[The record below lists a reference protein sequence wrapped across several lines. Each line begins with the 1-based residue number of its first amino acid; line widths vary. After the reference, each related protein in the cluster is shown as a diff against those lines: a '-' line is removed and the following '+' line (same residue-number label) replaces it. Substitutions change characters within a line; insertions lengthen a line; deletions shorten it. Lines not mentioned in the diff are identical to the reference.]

1 MQSIHRPDPAKAC
14 TLLYFR
20 NCCYVLRVSDMS
32 DKFLAVLLAAML
44 PSLSFGQGAQSY
56 QCSYGDLQRRVEIL
70 YETGVTVPC
79 EVHYYKDTEAPGER
93 QVLWR
98 ALNET
103 GYCERKTEKFIAK
116 LRETGWKCGQA
127 SDAGQAAEPEQA
139 DDSGQDAEPAPAD
152 DSEPDAEPAQAD
164 ESEQDVEAAPAD
176 ESEQDV
182 EPAQDDDT
190 ETLILGEEA
199 EATEE

>member
-1 MQSIHRPDPAKAC
+1 M
-14 TLLYFR
+14 
-20 NCCYVLRVSDMS
+20 N

-56 QCSYGDLQRRVEIL
+56 HCSYGELQRRVEIL

-103 GYCERKTEKFIAK
+103 GYCERKTEEFIAR
-116 LRETGWKCGQA
+116 LREMGWTCERG
-127 SDAGQAAEPEQA
+127 SSAGQAAEPEQV
-139 DDSGQDAEPAPAD
+139 DDSGQDAEPAQAD
-152 DSEPDAEPAQAD
+152 DSDQDA
-164 ESEQDVEAAPAD
+164 
-176 ESEQDV
+176 

-190 ETLILGEEA
+190 EALIPGEEA
-199 EATEE
+199 EPTGK

>member
-1 MQSIHRPDPAKAC
+1 MTTSVLKVIAAVSLAIQNIHRPGPDNAC
-14 TLLYFR
+14 TLLYFG
-20 NCCYVLRVSDMS
+20 NCCYLLRVSDMN

-56 QCSYGDLQRRVEIL
+56 HCSYGELQRRVEIL

-103 GYCERKTEKFIAK
+103 GYCERKTEEFIAR
-116 LRETGWKCGQA
+116 LRDMGWQCEQG
-127 SDAGQAAEPEQA
+127 SSAGQVDEPEQV
-139 DDSGQDAEPAPAD
+139 DDSGQDAEPAQAD
-152 DSEPDAEPAQAD
+152 DSDQDA
-164 ESEQDVEAAPAD
+164 
-176 ESEQDV
+176 

-190 ETLILGEEA
+190 EALIPGEED
-199 EATEE
+199 ESTGE